1 MGKLENEIA
10 MVMTHFHLKAKFL
23 FSYSNKDLH
32 LADVGLY
39 I

>member
-10 MVMTHFHLKAKFL
+10 MVMTHFHLKAK
-23 FSYSNKDLH
+23 YSNKDLH